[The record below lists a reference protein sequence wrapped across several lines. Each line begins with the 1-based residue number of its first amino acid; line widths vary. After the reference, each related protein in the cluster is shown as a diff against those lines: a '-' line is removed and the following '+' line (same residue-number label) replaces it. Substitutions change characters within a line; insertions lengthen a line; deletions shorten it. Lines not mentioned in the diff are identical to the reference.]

1 VILIFSQANDYSTF
15 EVMKWLN
22 HLGESDVLRINSN
35 EKNAITFNVRNG
47 EFSLRVNGSP
57 MALSDIGAVWYRKG
71 FNWLGGQFAEADIDG
86 HSRLTSYLNNVARK
100 ESNKLSE
107 YLHYLIEQTVP
118 VLGSAFKSDLN
129 KLITLN
135 LARTVGLKTPEFH
148 VINERQ
154 LAPRLLEDG
163 QQYITK
169 AMSDGVYLFDSEQD
183 RKGYFTYTESFD
195 ADSLA
200 GYPDRISP
208 SFLQAKIKKSYE
220 VRVFYLD
227 GRFFAWAIISQ
238 SSTQTST
245 DYRKYDYQKPNRVVP
260 YSLPESLEQKLLDL
274 FRKIGLNT
282 GSVDLMVD
290 SENDHYFLEIN
301 PVGQFGALSKSTN
314 YQLEIEIARWLIEH
328 ARLR

>member
-1 VILIFSQANDYSTF
+1 MILIFSQANDYSTF

-35 EKNAITFNVRNG
+35 EKNAITFDVRNND
-47 EFSLRVNGSP
+47 FSLRVNGSS

-71 FNWLGGQFAEADIDG
+71 VNWLGGQFAEVEIDG
-86 HSRLTSYLNNVARK
+86 HSRLTSYLNYVARK

-118 VLGSAFKSDLN
+118 VLGSAFKCDLN
-129 KLITLN
+129 KMTTLS
-135 LARTVGLKTPEFH
+135 LARSVGLKTPEFY

-163 QQYITK
+163 HQYITK
-169 AMSDGVYLFDSEQD
+169 AMSDGVYLFDSETD

-195 ADSLA
+195 AESLA
-200 GYPDRISP
+200 SYPDRIPP
-208 SFLQAKIKKSYE
+208 SFLQSKIEKNYE

-238 SSTQTST
+238 SSIQTST
-245 DYRKYDYQKPNRVVP
+245 DYRKYNHQKPNRVVP
-260 YSLPESLEQKLLDL
+260 YSLPADLEQKLLDL
-274 FRKIGLNT
+274 FCKIGLNT

-290 SENDHYFLEIN
+290 SDNDYYFLEVN
-301 PVGQFGALSKSTN
+301 PVGQFGALSKLTN
-314 YQLEIEIARWLIEH
+314 YQLEVEIARWLIDH
-328 ARLR
+328 ARPR